1 MSILTCWWWL
11 SFTWWFS
18 LSVSDDPHTTGSDC
32 FLIPLCSLFGVKTTT
47 ATTTTCRTGLMDPG
61 SRLLCLSLYLFKKKY
76 DWCFWLMGPGSRLFC
91 LSLYLFQKKYMTDVF
106 KVKLSAH
113 HWSAINMMTSSVQ
126 SCQLV
131 TGSLL
136 CLSWQLPLGLMK
148 IRLAKLNQASSTSIA
163 ISAHGLHNK
172 FLLLGKEEELVS

>member
-1 MSILTCWWWL
+1 MIFSYN
-11 SFTWWFS
+11 S
-18 LSVSDDPHTTGSDC
+18 LSSFWQNKQTNGQTK
-32 FLIPLCSLFGVKTTT
+32 ICSSG
-47 ATTTTCRTGLMDPG
+47 RGLLHPG

-76 DWCFWLMGPGSRLFC
+76 DWCFRLMDPESRLLC